1 MDVDGQSVIFF
12 SCLVVAIILHEISHG
27 VVANWFGDDTAK
39 RAGRLTLNPVPH
51 IDPVGSIVL
60 PAIGAL
66 TGAPVIGWAKPVP
79 VNPNR
84 LHNPR
89 TNMFTVGL
97 AGPASNLLLATAAIF
112 AARYFLGQLPAV
124 TQQAAHFYAG
134 TNAILSAS
142 ELGWGFRIAYS
153 FAMVNVF
160 LAVFNLIPIPPLDG
174 SAIFELIM
182 PRSWLPH
189 WYRFR
194 PYGLLV
200 LFAVVFWT
208 GLVGVLLD
216 PFIRTVNELVLGR

>member
-1 MDVDGQSVIFF
+1 MKVDGQSIIFF
-12 SCLVVAIILHEISHG
+12 GCLVVAIILHEISHG
-27 VVANWFGDDTAK
+27 IVAYWFGDDTAK

-79 VNPNR
+79 VDPNR
-84 LHNPR
+84 LHRPR
-89 TNMFTVGL
+89 TNMFTVSL
-97 AGPASNLLLATAAIF
+97 AGPASNLLLATVAIF
-112 AARYFLGQLPAV
+112 AARWFVGQMPAGLQGALHRLPNGAYV
-124 TQQAAHFYAG
+124 LQDPV
-134 TNAILSAS
+134 
-142 ELGWGFRIAYS
+142 LGWGFRIAYS

-160 LAVFNLIPIPPLDG
+160 LAVFNLLPVPPLDG
-174 SAIFELIM
+174 SAVFELIM
-182 PRSWLPH
+182 PRSWLPG
-189 WYRFR
+189 WYKFR

-216 PFIRTVNELVLGR
+216 PFIRTVNQLVLR

>member
-12 SCLVVAIILHEISHG
+12 GCLIVAIILHEISHG
-27 VVANWFGDDTAK
+27 VVAFWFGDDTAK
-39 RAGRLTLNPVPH
+39 RSGRLTLNPVPH

-89 TNMFTVGL
+89 TNMFTVSL
-97 AGPASNLLLATAAIF
+97 AGPASNLLLATVAIF
-112 AARYFLGQLPAV
+112 VARYFV
-124 TQQAAHFYAG
+124 TQMPEGLQTYLHGIPNGAY
-134 TNAILSAS
+134 ILQDPV
-142 ELGWGFRIAYS
+142 LGWGFRIAYS

-160 LAVFNLIPIPPLDG
+160 LAVFNLIPVPPLDG
-174 SAIFELIM
+174 SAVFELIM

-189 WYRFR
+189 WYKFR

-216 PFIRTVNELVLGR
+216 PFIRTVNELVLR